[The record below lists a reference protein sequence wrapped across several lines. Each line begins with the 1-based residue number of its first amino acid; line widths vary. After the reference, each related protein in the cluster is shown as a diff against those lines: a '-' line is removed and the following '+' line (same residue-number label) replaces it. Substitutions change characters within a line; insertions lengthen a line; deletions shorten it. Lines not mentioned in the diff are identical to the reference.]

1 MFIYMKGCNVKE
13 CIHWRHNWHTLIDY
27 SKCYIFSNKVV
38 DSFMDLI
45 MPEIA

>member
-1 MFIYMKGCNVKE
+1 MSRSVSFGGKTG
-13 CIHWRHNWHTLIDY
+13 TPLIDY